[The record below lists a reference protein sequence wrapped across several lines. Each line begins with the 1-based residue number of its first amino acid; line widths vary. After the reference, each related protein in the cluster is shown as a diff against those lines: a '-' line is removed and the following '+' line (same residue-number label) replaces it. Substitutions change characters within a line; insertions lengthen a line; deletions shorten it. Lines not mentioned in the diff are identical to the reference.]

1 MKRAIQKHFRDVLAI
16 LALAVVGVLV
26 GSYILS
32 NQRFYAPSW
41 VPVIGSDFV
50 DYQAEMATA
59 QAFTAG
65 QGQTVMIAGVSVG
78 EIGQVTLKD
87 GRAQITMKIKR
98 KYTPIYRDATVLSRP
113 KTGLNDMT
121 IELDP
126 GNATAGELDGGG
138 LIPISQTLPNV
149 NPDEFLAGLD
159 VETRNYI
166 QLLIGG
172 AGQGLEGNAANLS
185 ATLKRFDPLA
195 RNVAKL
201 TSLLKTRTQN
211 IKRSIRNFRLLSEE
225 LGARETQLGQFVD
238 SSNRVFR
245 AFSNTE
251 QGLRATIRELPA
263 ALTATND
270 ALEKSQAL
278 TDELG
283 PTLEALQP
291 TAEGLEPAL
300 KAFQSFAKETKP
312 AIEDQI
318 GPFTEIAQPPAA
330 ALRPAAADLAAT
342 QPQLAQSFEVLNQ
355 LFNGLAYDPP
365 GKQEGYLYWLAW
377 ANHMAASLLASQDAM
392 GPTRRGVVFGSCDS
406 LRVYEAVGKANA
418 ILGTLVSLLNAPT
431 FESVC
436 GTGKAAAA
444 GKAGA
449 SAILRQGAAQGDPLH
464 AATLK
469 ALGEDPPPV
478 TRAAASA
485 TGGTTT
491 PAAGR

>member
-1 MKRAIQKHFRDVLAI
+1 MRRAIEKHLRDFLAI
-16 LALAVVGVLV
+16 IAIAVIAVLV
-26 GSYILS
+26 GGYILS

-41 VPVIGSDFV
+41 VPLVGSDFV

-78 EIGQVTLKD
+78 EIGEVTLKG
-87 GRAQITMKIKR
+87 GRANITMKLKR

-126 GNATAGELDGGG
+126 GNKTAGKLPQGGT
-138 LIPISQTLPNV
+138 IPISQTLPNV

-166 QLLIGG
+166 QLLLGG
-172 AGQGLEGNAANLS
+172 AGEGLQGNARNLS

-195 RNVAKL
+195 RHVATL
-201 TSLLKTRTQN
+201 TRYLKTRTRY
-211 IKRSIRNFRLLSEE
+211 IKRSIHNFRLLSEE
-225 LGARETQLGQFVD
+225 LGSKDTQLGEFVD

-251 QGLRATIRELPA
+251 QGLKETIRELPA
-263 ALTATND
+263 ALSATNAAMKD
-270 ALEKSQAL
+270 SQKL
-278 TDELG
+278 TEVLG
-283 PTLEALQP
+283 PTLTKLQP
-291 TAEGLEPAL
+291 TAEGLAPAL
-300 KAFQSFAKETKP
+300 QAFQSFAKDTKP

-330 ALRPAAADLAAT
+330 ALRPAAADFAAT
-342 QPQLAQSFEVLNQ
+342 QPKLTESFDVLNQ
-355 LFNGLAYDPP
+355 LFNGLAYNPP

-377 ANHMAASLLASQDAM
+377 ANHMAASLLAGQDAM

-431 FESVC
+431 FASVC

-444 GKAGA
+444 GKASS

-469 ALGEDPPPV
+469 ALGETPPPV
-478 TRAAASA
+478 IRSSSA
-485 TGGTTT
+485 TRSTAT

>member
-1 MKRAIQKHFRDVLAI
+1 MRRALQKHLRDLLAI
-16 LALAVVGVLV
+16 VAVAVVGILV
-26 GSYILS
+26 GGYILS

-41 VPVIGSDFV
+41 VPIVGSDFV

-78 EIGQVTLKD
+78 EIGQVTLNG
-87 GRAQITMKIKR
+87 GRARITMKLKR

-126 GNATAGELDGGG
+126 GNASAGELPGGG
-138 LIPISQTLPNV
+138 VIPISQTLPNV

-159 VETRNYI
+159 VETRNYV
-166 QLLIGG
+166 QLLVGG
-172 AGQGLEGNAANLS
+172 AGQGLDGNAANLS

-195 RNVAKL
+195 RNTARL
-201 TSLLKTRTQN
+201 TSLLSRRTRY

-225 LGARETQLGQFVD
+225 LGSRDTQLGQFVD

-251 QGLRATIRELPA
+251 QGLRETIRELPA
-263 ALTATND
+263 ALEATNA
-270 ALEKSQAL
+270 ALKDSEEL
-278 TDELG
+278 TEVLG
-283 PTLEALQP
+283 PTLKELQP
-291 TAEGLEPAL
+291 TAEGLAPAL
-300 KAFQSFAKETKP
+300 QAFQSFAKETTP
-312 AIEDQI
+312 VIEDQI

-330 ALRPAAADLAAT
+330 ALRPAAADFAAT
-342 QPQLAQSFEVLNQ
+342 QPQLTQSFDVLNN
-355 LFNGLAYDPP
+355 LFNGLAYNPP

-377 ANHMAASLLASQDAM
+377 ANHMAASLLASQDGM

-418 ILGTLVSLLNAPT
+418 ILGTLVTLLNPPT
-431 FESVC
+431 FASVC

-444 GKAGA
+444 GKADA

-469 ALGEDPPPV
+469 ALGETPPPV
-478 TRAAASA
+478 IRTSSA

-491 PAAGR
+491 TASGR

>member
-1 MKRAIQKHFRDVLAI
+1 MRRAIEKHLRDFLAI
-16 LALAVVGVLV
+16 IAIAVIAVLV
-26 GSYILS
+26 GGYILS

-41 VPVIGSDFV
+41 VPLVGSDFV

-78 EIGQVTLKD
+78 EIGEVTLKG
-87 GRAQITMKIKR
+87 GRANITMKLKR

-126 GNATAGELDGGG
+126 GNKTAGKLPQGGT
-138 LIPISQTLPNV
+138 IPISQTLPNV

-166 QLLIGG
+166 QLLLGG
-172 AGQGLEGNAANLS
+172 AGEGLQGNARNLS

-195 RNVAKL
+195 RHVATL
-201 TSLLKTRTQN
+201 TRYLKTRTRY

-225 LGARETQLGQFVD
+225 LGSKDTQLGEFVD

-251 QGLRATIRELPA
+251 QGLKETIRELPA
-263 ALTATND
+263 ALSATNAAMKD
-270 ALEKSQAL
+270 SQKL
-278 TDELG
+278 TEVLG
-283 PTLEALQP
+283 PTLTKLQP
-291 TAEGLEPAL
+291 TAEGLAPAL
-300 KAFQSFAKETKP
+300 QAFQSFAKDTKP

-330 ALRPAAADLAAT
+330 ALRPAAADFAAT
-342 QPQLAQSFEVLNQ
+342 QPKLTESFDVLNQ
-355 LFNGLAYDPP
+355 LFNGLAYNPP

-377 ANHMAASLLASQDAM
+377 ANHMAASLLAGQDAM

-431 FESVC
+431 FASVC

-444 GKAGA
+444 GKASS

-469 ALGEDPPPV
+469 ALGETPPPII
-478 TRAAASA
+478 RSSSA
-485 TGGTTT
+485 TRSTAT

>member
-1 MKRAIQKHFRDVLAI
+1 MRRAIEKHLRDFLAI
-16 LALAVVGVLV
+16 IAIAVIAVLV
-26 GSYILS
+26 GGYILS

-41 VPVIGSDFV
+41 VPLVGSDFV

-78 EIGQVTLKD
+78 EIGEVTLKG
-87 GRAQITMKIKR
+87 GRANITMKLKR

-126 GNATAGELDGGG
+126 GNKTAGKLPQGGT
-138 LIPISQTLPNV
+138 IPISQTLPNV

-166 QLLIGG
+166 QLLLGG
-172 AGQGLEGNAANLS
+172 AGEGLQGNARNLS

-195 RNVAKL
+195 RHVATL
-201 TSLLKTRTQN
+201 TRYLKTRTRY

-225 LGARETQLGQFVD
+225 LGSKDTQLGEFVD

-251 QGLRATIRELPA
+251 QGLKETIRELPA
-263 ALTATND
+263 ALSATNAAMKD
-270 ALEKSQAL
+270 SQKL
-278 TDELG
+278 TEVLG
-283 PTLEALQP
+283 PTLTKLQP
-291 TAEGLEPAL
+291 TAEGLAPAL
-300 KAFQSFAKETKP
+300 QAFQSFAKDTKP

-330 ALRPAAADLAAT
+330 ALRPAAADFAAT
-342 QPQLAQSFEVLNQ
+342 QPKLTESFDVLNQ
-355 LFNGLAYDPP
+355 LFNGLAYNPP

-377 ANHMAASLLASQDAM
+377 ANHMAASLLAGQDAM

-431 FESVC
+431 FASVC

-444 GKAGA
+444 GKASS

-469 ALGEDPPPV
+469 ALGETPPPV
-478 TRAAASA
+478 IRSSSA
-485 TGGTTT
+485 TRSTAT

>member
-1 MKRAIQKHFRDVLAI
+1 MRRAIQKHLRDFLAI
-16 LALAVVGVLV
+16 VAIAVVAVLV
-26 GSYILS
+26 GGYILS

-41 VPVIGSDFV
+41 VPLVGSDFV

-78 EIGQVTLKD
+78 EIGEVTLKD
-87 GRAQITMKIKR
+87 GRANITMKLKR

-126 GNATAGELDGGG
+126 GNKSAGDLPQGGV
-138 LIPISQTLPNV
+138 IPISQTLPNV

-159 VETRNYI
+159 VETRNYV
-166 QLLIGG
+166 QLLVGG
-172 AGQGLEGNAANLS
+172 AGQGLEGNAGNLS

-195 RNVAKL
+195 RHVATL
-201 TSLLKTRTQN
+201 TRYLKTRTRY

-225 LGARETQLGQFVD
+225 LGSKETQLGEFVD

-251 QGLRATIRELPA
+251 QGLRETIQELPA
-263 ALTATND
+263 ALTATNA
-270 ALEKSQAL
+270 ALKDSEAL
-278 TDELG
+278 TDALG
-283 PTLEALQP
+283 PTLEKLQP
-291 TAEGLEPAL
+291 TAEGFAPAL
-300 KAFQSFAKETKP
+300 EAFQSFAKETKP
-312 AIEDQI
+312 VIEDQI

-330 ALRPAAADLAAT
+330 ALRPAAADFAAT
-342 QPQLAQSFEVLNQ
+342 QPQLTESFDVLNQ
-355 LFNGLAYDPP
+355 LFNGLAYNPP

-377 ANHMAASLLASQDAM
+377 ANHMAASMLASQDGM
-392 GPTRRGVVFGSCDS
+392 GPTRRGVVYGSCDS

-418 ILGTLVSLLNAPT
+418 ILGTLVTLLNPPT
-431 FESVC
+431 FASVC

-444 GKAGA
+444 GKANA
-449 SAILRQGAAQGDPLH
+449 SAVLRQGAAQGDPLH

-469 ALGEDPPPV
+469 ALGETPPPV
-478 TRAAASA
+478 IRSSSA
-485 TGGTTT
+485 KSSSTT